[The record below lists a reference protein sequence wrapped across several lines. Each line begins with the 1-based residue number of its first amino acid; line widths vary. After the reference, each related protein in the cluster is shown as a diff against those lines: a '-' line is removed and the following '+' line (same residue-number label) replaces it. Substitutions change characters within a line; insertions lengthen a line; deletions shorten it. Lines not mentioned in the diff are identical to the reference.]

1 MSNLTRSSALTR
13 SVLAAISGKKGSRL
27 EDERPEDEEVI
38 ETEDEDT
45 SAEDSS
51 SVPESETEEEDTSA
65 ETEEEETD
73 DGKTSASAV
82 RRAEQ
87 GRIRSILM
95 HPKAEGNPG
104 LAAELAFGSRFYS
117 AKEAG
122 ALLSSASAGGSR
134 LAGRMTGKEAGALLS
149 SASAGGSRLA
159 GRMTGKS
166 PTLGAGTPG
175 GGKATEKQ
183 AVISTVRSTILARH
197 GRNRKD
203 S

>member
-27 EDERPEDEEVI
+27 EDERPEEIEDDEKVEG
-38 ETEDEDT
+38 TEDEDGVSDTDGDT
-45 SAEDSS
+45 SDD
-51 SVPESETEEEDTSA
+51 DTSA

-73 DGKTSASAV
+73 DGKASASAV

-95 HPKAEGNPG
+95 HPKAESNPG

-134 LAGRMTGKEAGALLS
+134 LAGRMA
-149 SASAGGSRLA
+149 
-159 GRMTGKS
+159 GKS
-166 PTLGAGTPG
+166 PTLGAGSPG

>member
-27 EDERPEDEEVI
+27 EDERPEDEEVL
-38 ETEDEDT
+38 
-45 SAEDSS
+45 
-51 SVPESETEEEDTSA
+51 

-73 DGKTSASAV
+73 DGKTSASAI

-87 GRIRSILM
+87 GRIRSILT
-95 HPKAEGNPG
+95 HPKAENNPG
-104 LAAELAFGSRFYS
+104 LAAELAFGSKFYS

-134 LAGRMTGKEAGALLS
+134 LAGRMA
-149 SASAGGSRLA
+149 
-159 GRMTGKS
+159 GKS

>member
-1 MSNLTRSSALTR
+1 MSNLRRSSALTR

-27 EDERPEDEEVI
+27 EDERPEEIEDDEKVEG
-38 ETEDEDT
+38 TEDDT
-45 SAEDSS
+45 SAEDDVSDTDGDTS
-51 SVPESETEEEDTSA
+51 DDDTSA
-65 ETEEEETD
+65 EGEKEEEAD
-73 DGKTSASAV
+73 DGKTSASTV

-134 LAGRMTGKEAGALLS
+134 LAGRMA
-149 SASAGGSRLA
+149 
-159 GRMTGKS
+159 GKS

>member
-1 MSNLTRSSALTR
+1 
-13 SVLAAISGKKGSRL
+13 
-27 EDERPEDEEVI
+27 
-38 ETEDEDT
+38 
-45 SAEDSS
+45 
-51 SVPESETEEEDTSA
+51 
-65 ETEEEETD
+65 
-73 DGKTSASAV
+73 
-82 RRAEQ
+82 
-87 GRIRSILM
+87 
-95 HPKAEGNPG
+95 NPG

-134 LAGRMTGKEAGALLS
+134 LAGRMA
-149 SASAGGSRLA
+149 
-159 GRMTGKS
+159 GKS

>member
-13 SVLAAISGKKGSRL
+13 SVLAAISGRKGSRL
-27 EDERPEDEEVI
+27 EDERPE
-38 ETEDEDT
+38 ETEDDEKVEGTEDDT
-45 SAEDSS
+45 SAEDDVSDTDDDTS
-51 SVPESETEEEDTSA
+51 GDDTSA
-65 ETEEEETD
+65 ETDEEETD
-73 DGKTSASAV
+73 DGKTSASAI

-87 GRIRSILM
+87 GRIRSILT

-134 LAGRMTGKEAGALLS
+134 LAGRMA
-149 SASAGGSRLA
+149 
-159 GRMTGKS
+159 GKS

>member
-27 EDERPEDEEVI
+27 EDERPEEIEDDEKAEG
-38 ETEDEDT
+38 TEDDT
-45 SAEDSS
+45 SAEDDVSD
-51 SVPESETEEEDTSA
+51 TDDDTSGDDTS
-65 ETEEEETD
+65 TEDEKEEAD
-73 DGKTSASAV
+73 DGKTSASAI

-95 HPKAEGNPG
+95 HPKAESNPG

-134 LAGRMTGKEAGALLS
+134 LAGRMA
-149 SASAGGSRLA
+149 
-159 GRMTGKS
+159 GKS

>member
-13 SVLAAISGKKGSRL
+13 SVLAAIGGKKGSRL
-27 EDERPEDEEVI
+27 EDERPEEIEDDEKVEGA
-38 ETEDEDT
+38 EDDT
-45 SAEDSS
+45 SAEDDGSD
-51 SVPESETEEEDTSA
+51 TDDDTSGDDTS
-65 ETEEEETD
+65 TEGEKEEAD
-73 DGKTSASAV
+73 DGKTSASAI

-87 GRIRSILM
+87 GRIRSILT
-95 HPKAEGNPG
+95 HPKAENNPG
-104 LAAELAFGSRFYS
+104 LAAELAFGSKFYS

-134 LAGRMTGKEAGALLS
+134 LAGRMAGN
-149 SASAGGSRLA
+149 
-159 GRMTGKS
+159 S

>member
-27 EDERPEDEEVI
+27 EDERPEEIEEDEKVDG
-38 ETEDEDT
+38 TEDDTLAEDDVSDTDDDT
-45 SAEDSS
+45 SGD
-51 SVPESETEEEDTSA
+51 DTSTQD
-65 ETEEEETD
+65 EKEETD
-73 DGKTSASAV
+73 DGKTSASAI
-82 RRAEQ
+82 RRVEQ

-95 HPKAEGNPG
+95 HPKAESNPG

-134 LAGRMTGKEAGALLS
+134 LAGRMA
-149 SASAGGSRLA
+149 
-159 GRMTGKS
+159 GKS

>member
-27 EDERPEDEEVI
+27 EDERPEEIEDDEKVEGA
-38 ETEDEDT
+38 EDDT
-45 SAEDSS
+45 SAEDDGSD
-51 SVPESETEEEDTSA
+51 TDDDTSGDDTS
-65 ETEEEETD
+65 TEGEKEEAD
-73 DGKTSASAV
+73 DGKTSASSI

-95 HPKAEGNPG
+95 HPKAESNPG

-134 LAGRMTGKEAGALLS
+134 LAGRMA
-149 SASAGGSRLA
+149 
-159 GRMTGKS
+159 GKS

>member
-38 ETEDEDT
+38 ETEEEET
-45 SAEDSS
+45 SAEDAPSD
-51 SVPESETEEEDTSA
+51 PESETEEEDTSA
-65 ETEEEETD
+65 ETEEEAD
-73 DGKTSASAV
+73 DGKTSASV
-82 RRAEQ
+82 IRRAEQ

-95 HPKAEGNPG
+95 HPKAESNPG

-134 LAGRMTGKEAGALLS
+134 LAGRMA
-149 SASAGGSRLA
+149 
-159 GRMTGKS
+159 GKS

-183 AVISTVRSTILARH
+183 AVIETVRSTIQARH

>member
-27 EDERPEDEEVI
+27 EDERPDDEEVL
-38 ETEDEDT
+38 ETEEEDT

-51 SVPESETEEEDTSA
+51 SNPESETEEEDTSA
-65 ETEEEETD
+65 ETEGEETD
-73 DGKTSASAV
+73 DGKTSASTV
-82 RRAEQ
+82 RRTEQ
-87 GRIRSILM
+87 GRIRSILT
-95 HPKAEGNPG
+95 HPKADSNPG

-117 AKEAG
+117 AKEAD
-122 ALLSSASAGGSR
+122 ALLSSASASAGGSR
-134 LAGRMTGKEAGALLS
+134 LGGRMA
-149 SASAGGSRLA
+149 
-159 GRMTGKS
+159 GKS

>member
-1 MSNLTRSSALTR
+1 SALTR

-27 EDERPEDEEVI
+27 EDERPEEIEDDEKVEG
-38 ETEDEDT
+38 TEDDT
-45 SAEDSS
+45 SAEDDVSDTDG
-51 SVPESETEEEDTSA
+51 ETSDDDTSA
-65 ETEEEETD
+65 ETEGDETD

-95 HPKAEGNPG
+95 HPKAESNPG

-134 LAGRMTGKEAGALLS
+134 LAGRMA
-149 SASAGGSRLA
+149 
-159 GRMTGKS
+159 GKS

>member
-27 EDERPEDEEVI
+27 EDERPEEIEDDEQVEGD
-38 ETEDEDT
+38 EDDT
-45 SAEDSS
+45 SAEDDGSD
-51 SVPESETEEEDTSA
+51 TDDDTSGDDTS
-65 ETEEEETD
+65 TEGEKEEAD
-73 DGKTSASAV
+73 DGKTSASTV

-95 HPKAEGNPG
+95 HPKAESNPG

-134 LAGRMTGKEAGALLS
+134 LAGRMA
-149 SASAGGSRLA
+149 
-159 GRMTGKS
+159 GKS

>member
-27 EDERPEDEEVI
+27 EDERPEEIEDEEKV
-38 ETEDEDT
+38 EGTEDDT
-45 SAEDSS
+45 SAEDDVSDTDGDTS
-51 SVPESETEEEDTSA
+51 DDDTSA
-65 ETEEEETD
+65 EGEKEEAD
-73 DGKTSASAV
+73 DGKTSASAI

-95 HPKAEGNPG
+95 HPKAESNPG

-134 LAGRMTGKEAGALLS
+134 LAGRMA
-149 SASAGGSRLA
+149 
-159 GRMTGKS
+159 GKS

-183 AVISTVRSTILARH
+183 AVIETVRSTIQARH

>member
-27 EDERPEDEEVI
+27 EDERPEEIEEDEKVEG
-38 ETEDEDT
+38 TEDDT
-45 SAEDSS
+45 SAEDDVSD
-51 SVPESETEEEDTSA
+51 TDDDTSGDDNTQD
-65 ETEEEETD
+65 EKEETD
-73 DGKTSASAV
+73 DGKTSASAI

-95 HPKAEGNPG
+95 HPKAESNPG

-134 LAGRMTGKEAGALLS
+134 LAGRMA
-149 SASAGGSRLA
+149 
-159 GRMTGKS
+159 GKS

-183 AVISTVRSTILARH
+183 AVIETVRSTIQARH

>member
-38 ETEDEDT
+38 ETEEEDT
-45 SAEDSS
+45 SAEDTPSD
-51 SVPESETEEEDTSA
+51 PESETEEEDTSA
-65 ETEEEETD
+65 ETEEEETG
-73 DGKTSASAV
+73 DGKTSASAI

-87 GRIRSILM
+87 GRIRSILT

-122 ALLSSASAGGSR
+122 ALLSSSAGGSR
-134 LAGRMTGKEAGALLS
+134 LAGRMA
-149 SASAGGSRLA
+149 
-159 GRMTGKS
+159 GKS

>member
-27 EDERPEDEEVI
+27 EDERPEEIEEDEKVEG
-38 ETEDEDT
+38 TEDNT
-45 SAEDSS
+45 SAEDDVSD
-51 SVPESETEEEDTSA
+51 TDDDTSGDDTSTQD
-65 ETEEEETD
+65 EKEETD
-73 DGKTSASAV
+73 DGKTSARAV

-95 HPKAEGNPG
+95 HPKAESNSG

-134 LAGRMTGKEAGALLS
+134 LAGRMA
-149 SASAGGSRLA
+149 
-159 GRMTGKS
+159 GKS

-175 GGKATEKQ
+175 GGKAIEKQ

>member
-38 ETEDEDT
+38 ETEEEET
-45 SAEDSS
+45 SAEDTPSG
-51 SVPESETEEEDTSA
+51 PESETGEDNTSA
-65 ETEEEETD
+65 ETEEEETG
-73 DGKTSASAV
+73 DGKTSASAI

-87 GRIRSILM
+87 GRIKAILT
-95 HPKAEGNPG
+95 HPKAESNPG

-117 AKEAG
+117 ANEAG
-122 ALLSSASAGGSR
+122 ALLNSASAGGSR
-134 LAGRMTGKEAGALLS
+134 LADRMA
-149 SASAGGSRLA
+149 
-159 GRMTGKS
+159 GKS

-175 GGKATEKQ
+175 GGKASEKQ
-183 AVISTVRSTILARH
+183 AVIATVRSTIQARH

>member
-13 SVLAAISGKKGSRL
+13 SVLAAISGRKGSRL
-27 EDERPEDEEVI
+27 EDERPEEIEDEEKVE
-38 ETEDEDT
+38 ETEDDT
-45 SAEDSS
+45 SAEDDVSDTDGDAS
-51 SVPESETEEEDTSA
+51 DDDTSA
-65 ETEEEETD
+65 ESEEEETGE
-73 DGKTSASAV
+73 GKTSASSI

-95 HPKAEGNPG
+95 HPKAESNPG

-134 LAGRMTGKEAGALLS
+134 LAGRMA
-149 SASAGGSRLA
+149 
-159 GRMTGKS
+159 GKS

-183 AVISTVRSTILARH
+183 AVISTVHSTILARH

>member
-27 EDERPEDEEVI
+27 EDERPEEIEDDEQVEGD
-38 ETEDEDT
+38 EDDT
-45 SAEDSS
+45 SAEDDGSD
-51 SVPESETEEEDTSA
+51 TDDDTSGDDTS
-65 ETEEEETD
+65 TEGEKEEAD
-73 DGKTSASAV
+73 DGKTSASTV

-95 HPKAEGNPG
+95 HPKAESNPG

-134 LAGRMTGKEAGALLS
+134 LAGRMA
-149 SASAGGSRLA
+149 
-159 GRMTGKS
+159 GKS

-183 AVISTVRSTILARH
+183 AVISTVRSTILAR
-197 GRNRKD
+197 
-203 S
+203 

>member
-27 EDERPEDEEVI
+27 EDERPEEIEDDEKVEG
-38 ETEDEDT
+38 TEDDT
-45 SAEDSS
+45 SAEDDVSD
-51 SVPESETEEEDTSA
+51 TDDDTSGDDA
-65 ETEEEETD
+65 STEDEKEETD
-73 DGKTSASAV
+73 DGKTSASAI

-95 HPKAEGNPG
+95 HPKAESNPG

-134 LAGRMTGKEAGALLS
+134 LAGRMA
-149 SASAGGSRLA
+149 
-159 GRMTGKS
+159 GKS

>member
-27 EDERPEDEEVI
+27 EDERPEEIEDDEKVEG
-38 ETEDEDT
+38 TEDDT
-45 SAEDSS
+45 SAEDDVSDTDG
-51 SVPESETEEEDTSA
+51 ETSDDDTSA
-65 ETEEEETD
+65 ETEEDETD
-73 DGKTSASAV
+73 DGKTSASAI

-95 HPKAEGNPG
+95 HPKAESNPG

-134 LAGRMTGKEAGALLS
+134 LAGRMA
-149 SASAGGSRLA
+149 
-159 GRMTGKS
+159 GKS

-175 GGKATEKQ
+175 GSKATEKQ

>member
-1 MSNLTRSSALTR
+1 MSNLTRTSALTR

-38 ETEDEDT
+38 ETEEEDT
-45 SAEDSS
+45 SAEDNSS
-51 SVPESETEEEDTSA
+51 DPESETEEENTSA
-65 ETEEEETD
+65 ETEEDETG
-73 DGKTSASAV
+73 DGKTSAAI

-95 HPKAEGNPG
+95 HPKAESNPG

-134 LAGRMTGKEAGALLS
+134 LAGRMA
-149 SASAGGSRLA
+149 
-159 GRMTGKS
+159 GKS

>member
-27 EDERPEDEEVI
+27 KDERPEDEEVI
-38 ETEDEDT
+38 ETEEEDT
-45 SAEDSS
+45 SAEDTSAEDTPS
-51 SVPESETEEEDTSA
+51 DPESETEEEDTSA
-65 ETEEEETD
+65 ETEEDETG

-87 GRIRSILM
+87 GRIRSILT

-134 LAGRMTGKEAGALLS
+134 LAGRMA
-149 SASAGGSRLA
+149 
-159 GRMTGKS
+159 GKS

>member
-13 SVLAAISGKKGSRL
+13 SVLAAISGRKGSRL
-27 EDERPEDEEVI
+27 EDERPEEIEDDEKVEG
-38 ETEDEDT
+38 TEDDT
-45 SAEDSS
+45 SAEDDVSD
-51 SVPESETEEEDTSA
+51 TEGDTSDDDTSA
-65 ETEEEETD
+65 ETEEDETG

-95 HPKAEGNPG
+95 HPKAESNPG

-134 LAGRMTGKEAGALLS
+134 LAGRMA
-149 SASAGGSRLA
+149 
-159 GRMTGKS
+159 GKS

>member
-13 SVLAAISGKKGSRL
+13 SVLAAISGRKGSRL
-27 EDERPEDEEVI
+27 EDERPEEIEDDEKVEG
-38 ETEDEDT
+38 TEDDT
-45 SAEDSS
+45 SAEDDVSD
-51 SVPESETEEEDTSA
+51 TDDDTSGDDTS
-65 ETEEEETD
+65 TEDEKEETD
-73 DGKTSASAV
+73 DGKTSASAI

-95 HPKAEGNPG
+95 HPKAESNPG

-134 LAGRMTGKEAGALLS
+134 LAGRMA
-149 SASAGGSRLA
+149 
-159 GRMTGKS
+159 GKS

>member
-27 EDERPEDEEVI
+27 EDERPEENEEDEKVEG
-38 ETEDEDT
+38 TEDDT
-45 SAEDSS
+45 SAEDDVSD
-51 SVPESETEEEDTSA
+51 TDDDTSGDDTSTQD
-65 ETEEEETD
+65 EKEETD
-73 DGKTSASAV
+73 DGKTSASTV

-95 HPKAEGNPG
+95 HPKAESNPG

-134 LAGRMTGKEAGALLS
+134 LAGRMA
-149 SASAGGSRLA
+149 
-159 GRMTGKS
+159 GKS

>member
-27 EDERPEDEEVI
+27 EDERPEDEEVL
-38 ETEDEDT
+38 ETEEEDT

-51 SVPESETEEEDTSA
+51 SNPESETEEEDTSA
-65 ETEEEETD
+65 ETEGEETD
-73 DGKTSASAV
+73 DGKTSASTV

-95 HPKAEGNPG
+95 HPKAESNPG

-134 LAGRMTGKEAGALLS
+134 LGGRMA
-149 SASAGGSRLA
+149 
-159 GRMTGKS
+159 GKS

>member
-1 MSNLTRSSALTR
+1 
-13 SVLAAISGKKGSRL
+13 
-27 EDERPEDEEVI
+27 
-38 ETEDEDT
+38 
-45 SAEDSS
+45 
-51 SVPESETEEEDTSA
+51 
-65 ETEEEETD
+65 
-73 DGKTSASAV
+73 
-82 RRAEQ
+82 EQ

-95 HPKAEGNPG
+95 HPKAESNPG

-134 LAGRMTGKEAGALLS
+134 LAGRMA
-149 SASAGGSRLA
+149 
-159 GRMTGKS
+159 GKS
-166 PTLGAGTPG
+166 PTLGAGTLGAGTPG